1 MISVLIPTQDSERL
15 LVPTL
20 SALVSGSA
28 EGLLR
33 EVILA
38 DGGST
43 DGTSKIA
50 DAAGCEFRVLPGD
63 SQTRL
68 RAAAK
73 DARGPW
79 LLLLD
84 PASLLEEG
92 WTREVAKFVGSAE
105 RAGQAGR
112 AAAFRYAID
121 GYGFASRLKEF
132 AGAAQCA
139 LTGRPRPEQG
149 LLVSKRSYELAAG
162 SIRRPVILRTR
173 VIVLERAVLETD
185 Y

>member
-20 SALVSGSA
+20 SALVPGSA

-63 SQTRL
+63 SQSRL

-79 LLLLD
+79 LLLLE
-84 PASLLEEG
+84 PASVLEEG
-92 WTREVAKFVGSAE
+92 WTREVAKFVESAE
-105 RAGQAGR
+105 RAGQADR

-121 GYGFASRLKEF
+121 GYGFAPRLKEF
-132 AGAAQCA
+132 AAAAQCA
-139 LTGRPRPEQG
+139 LTGRPRAEQG
-149 LLVSKRSYELAAG
+149 LLVSKRRYESAAG
-162 SIRRPVILRTR
+162 NIGRPVILRTR
-173 VIVLERAVLETD
+173 VIVP
-185 Y
+185 

>member
-1 MISVLIPTQDSERL
+1 MISVLIPTYDSEHL

-20 SALVSGSA
+20 SALVPGSA

-50 DAAGCEFRVLPGD
+50 DAAGCEFRALPGD
-63 SQTRL
+63 SRSRV

-84 PASLLEEG
+84 PASVLEEG
-92 WTREVAKFVGSAE
+92 WTREIAKFVESAE
-105 RAGQAGR
+105 RAGQADR
-112 AAAFRYAID
+112 AATFRYAID
-121 GYGFASRLKEF
+121 GYGLAPRLKEF
-132 AGAAQCA
+132 AAAAQCA

-149 LLVSKRSYELAAG
+149 LLVSKRRYESAAG
-162 SIRRPVILRTR
+162 NIRRPVILRTR
-173 VIVLERAVLETD
+173 VVVS
-185 Y
+185 